1 MHALIENGTVK
12 QYPYTTGDLKRANPD
27 TSFPSQISDE
37 SLLEYGIH
45 RVFNATPPKSDKDVA
60 DMQAR
65 LDDLAAEIAALQAKD
80 RTPDEEEQL
89 QSMVAAHATETQI
102 LQSLPAPYVLMTSV
116 LVEGTPVFSTEDQRW
131 TQTFT
136 VRDMTTEEVQ
146 QRDAG
151 QAAQVRSERNALL
164 VASDWTQ
171 VADAPVDKAAWAT
184 YRQALR
190 DVTQQSGFPW
200 TIEWPT
206 QP

>member
-12 QYPYTTGDLKRANPD
+12 QYPYSTGDLKWANPQ

-45 RVFNATPPKSDKDVA
+45 RVFFATQPE
-60 DMQAR
+60 
-65 LDDLAAEIAALQAKD
+65 L
-80 RTPDEEEQL
+80 T
-89 QSMVAAHATETQI
+89 ATQ
-102 LQSLPAPYVLMTSV
+102 V

-136 VRDMTTEEVQ
+136 VRDMTTDEVQ

-151 QAAQVRSERNALL
+151 QAAQVRSERNTKLA
-164 VASDWTQ
+164 ATDWTQ
-171 VADAPVDKAAWAT
+171 LADSTADKTAWAA

-190 DVTQQSGFPW
+190 DITAQAGFPW
-200 TIEWPT
+200 TIDWPA